1 MAGRNGGSGGISQD
15 GAALVKGKHGDQQ
28 PMTCARP
35 SPLHRRF
42 VTLSL
47 LLLVLMATGCTRD
60 ESVSAVAPEAPIA
73 PSQQQRDAFGMVL
86 KTPEEIEALKAKA
99 LAGDEV
105 AMSTAIDTFI
115 YGVGVDIDE
124 REAYRLAVRGN
135 ELGMLDAKAALG
147 RSLML
152 DAEEGI
158 PVDQERG
165 KKLLEEALKSGSE
178 RALRALVHDM
188 PPAEQRDALLAFD
201 REHGIEGALTALRV
215 LGACQQAAYAEG
227 AALADLDS
235 SFACMKTWLSR
246 VATSDDAPLTG
257 VVAFANYS
265 VARAAAE
272 KQRPGFGD
280 VGALLEA
287 GSDMSADSKL
297 SGRAIA
303 VMKVARAESA
313 LRGTYLPKNAD
324 IAMRYALSAT
334 LTDEKNVRS
343 RAFIVLWT
351 LHTPDTE
358 DGYFADHKRA
368 YGWAL
373 LAKSV
378 FDTKDWASIG
388 NEDVLKDLES
398 TLSAPDRLAVQRAVA
413 AWQQGSDLS
422 LDVPVEG
429 GSGASVDTTGTA
441 FLVSDDGFAVTNAHV
456 VKGCQAIKDQ
466 SGSVAAM
473 VAMDESN
480 DLAAIRFGSYNNTPY
495 AELEASSRLPR
506 VGDRIAVFGFPLSE
520 VLASTGNLTAGELT
534 ANAGLGNNSSMFQ
547 ISAPIQ
553 PGSSGSPVLS
563 MRGNV
568 AGIISSTASTV
579 RLTQA
584 TGAIGQNLNF
594 AINKDTVVGFLRSN
608 GIPFE
613 EAGDGYFSGGELDV
627 AEIGARAR
635 EWTLQIECQR

>member
-1 MAGRNGGSGGISQD
+1 
-15 GAALVKGKHGDQQ
+15 
-28 PMTCARP
+28 MTCARP

-60 ESVSAVAPEAPIA
+60 ESVSAVAPEAPPA

-152 DAEEGI
+152 DAKEGI
-158 PVDQERG
+158 PSDRERG
-165 KKLLEEALKSGSE
+165 RKLLEEALKSGSE
-178 RALRALVHDM
+178 RALRALVPDM
-188 PPAEQRDALLAFD
+188 SPAEQRAVLLAFD
-201 REHGIEGALTALRV
+201 REHGIKGSGAAIRFAGV
-215 LGACQQAAYAEG
+215 CQQEAYTENASPETLTS
-227 AALADLDS
+227 AFD
-235 SFACMKTWLSR
+235 CMRTWLSR
-246 VATSDDAPLTG
+246 AALSNDAPLTG
-257 VVAFANYS
+257 ILAFAKYS
-265 VARAAAE
+265 VARIAAE

-280 VGALLEA
+280 VGDLLEA

-313 LRGTYLPKNAD
+313 LRGTYIPKSAD
-324 IAMRYALSAT
+324 IAMRYALAAT
-334 LTDEKNVRS
+334 LTDEKSVRS
-343 RAFIVLWT
+343 RAFVVLWN

-358 DGYFADHKRA
+358 EGYFADHRRA

-373 LAKSV
+373 LAKSD
-378 FDTKDWASIG
+378 FDSKDWASIG
-388 NEDVLKDLES
+388 NEDVLKNLES
-398 TLSAPDRLAVQRAVA
+398 TLSASDRLAVQRAVA

-422 LDVPVEG
+422 FDATVEG
-429 GSGASVDTTGTA
+429 VAGAPTVTMGTA

-456 VKGCQAIKDQ
+456 VKGCQAITDRN
-466 SGSVAAM
+466 GSAAVM
-473 VAMDESN
+473 VANDESN
-480 DLAAIRFGSYNNTPY
+480 DLAAIRFGSYTNKPY
-495 AELEASSRLPR
+495 AELEAASRLPR

-520 VLASTGNLTAGELT
+520 VLASTGNLTAGELS

-579 RLTQA
+579 RLSQA

-613 EAGDGYFSGGELDV
+613 EAGDGLFSGGNLEV
-627 AEIGARAR
+627 AEIGERAR
-635 EWTLQIECQR
+635 EWTLRIECQR